1 MAEEKEKNQSK
12 PGWPWRWRYVSPE
25 DREVRDAKW
34 TLKNFLSYF
43 KKYIPYL
50 SIAVVA
56 AIISSLLAL
65 IWPSYL
71 SKITNLILEWLNST
85 IDKDWVY
92 RIWFFLVCIY
102 AWSGIFSIL
111 QWFINATLT
120 AKMSRHMRWDIV
132 SKINR
137 LPIWY

>member
-1 MAEEKEKNQSK
+1 MAEEKEKTQSK

-71 SKITNLILEWLNST
+71 SKITNLIL
-85 IDKDWVY
+85 
-92 RIWFFLVCIY
+92 
-102 AWSGIFSIL
+102 
-111 QWFINATLT
+111 
-120 AKMSRHMRWDIV
+120 
-132 SKINR
+132 
-137 LPIWY
+137 